1 MSIILGLNCYHA
13 DSSACIII
21 KGKLELGIE
30 EERINRKKHWAG
42 LPINSINA
50 CLINNNLTISDVT
63 DIVINSN
70 PYSNIKQKSIY
81 NDFKEDDCLDLEKA
95 NIDLY
100 YKEEKEIDKI
110 SLNNYNN
117 LIKLSKLLSYL
128 SNNNMVSEY
137 NYLKNKYNDFIVGD

>member
-21 KGKLELGIE
+21 KGKLEFGIE

-63 DIVINSN
+63 DIVINTN

-81 NDFKEDDCLDLEKA
+81 F
-95 NIDLY
+95 
-100 YKEEKEIDKI
+100 
-110 SLNNYNN
+110 
-117 LIKLSKLLSYL
+117 
-128 SNNNMVSEY
+128 
-137 NYLKNKYNDFIVGD
+137 LKNYIKGKKKFEIFKRTRNKFK

>member
-21 KGKLELGIE
+21 KGKLEFGIE

-63 DIVINSN
+63 DIVINTN
-70 PYSNIKQKSIY
+70 PYSNIKQPFRSR
-81 NDFKEDDCLDLEKA
+81 FLFEAFPVTPSRTPVTE
-95 NIDLY
+95 
-100 YKEEKEIDKI
+100 
-110 SLNNYNN
+110 
-117 LIKLSKLLSYL
+117 
-128 SNNNMVSEY
+128 
-137 NYLKNKYNDFIVGD
+137 